1 LESVFSDHFFI
12 LIKGGVVNRLYT
24 AFLVIFLGF
33 VTALILPLSA
43 NATFAVAIDTN
54 LKGDPETIPG
64 PGQQVDK
71 VVGVIMDPFGR
82 TDQFVEGEV
91 ILKPKDVAERD
102 QFIQKW
108 QGVILSDGTIP
119 VPPQQFLHLE
129 RTIPESSGYLRISV
143 NSSLVDTQQIIT
155 NGTALGFDGM
165 YTCSSLEM
173 LQMFALVLE
182 ERVNNIQGLDLN
194 GVFTLRD
201 CFKTNTQEYAVDP
214 SAPNPALVND
224 GYMDAFSITNYND
237 PDISVTQ
244 AWQLTELFGVSPGR
258 VPLCVIDTGFII
270 NDDFPAFLPYD
281 FVDDDRIVDADEG
294 GYHGTRTLSVASA
307 RLDDQFGSAGTGG
320 PVALPMPFRFDLTF
334 SQGARA
340 IRTATRWGAE
350 VINNSWGGTCDWW
363 CDTFGGSSG
372 EDAINE
378 ALDEAFDNG
387 VVTVAAAGNS
397 EDDLD
402 DIYDLPSEGGAAD
415 KGNIVVGALD
425 LATKDSIQT
434 ATHGWGSSF
443 GSALDTWIAVWPRI
457 LSTPTPSDTTIS
469 TIGRTSGASA
479 YTAGVVALM
488 KALSPTL
495 TASEV
500 HEMVDLSNMPSTD
513 PRVASGYLNVFDAV
527 HRAASHVGAVDPPA
541 DTQEPNDHSDFM
553 NIDPGT
559 YCANLY
565 DGDTEDG
572 YWFWVDDIRPVQ
584 VQESRQLFGNYT
596 ATLNGFHLDSEV
608 ALPFNGE
615 LIPGSYYL
623 RFTKTTA
630 GAAFYE
636 LDLAI
641 GAPSA
646 MSPDRYEVNDTLATA
661 AELTLPGNRI
671 GRVWTIDTLNFH
683 VSGDPDYFDIAL
695 PSLPSL
701 LYTDRITIW
710 VEPTEDGYSSSFN
723 LFVYDESGVSVPVT
737 GGSATT
743 IENVRG
749 TFTTGRIRFLVEDR
763 MVRRNHYRILIG
775 YDQYVRG
782 VAEPETFAFPDI
794 PSWMPDPSD
803 LFFLH
808 IPELA
813 LDGVVI
819 DFPFPGDPVIAKD
832 IAEGNPPAEIP
843 TEMMVLNWMQKN
855 NFVMEI
861 TYTGYSQD
869 MGFTLID
876 HKGDIL
882 VEAYDVPIP
891 KNKSLNDTSEIRKR
905 LEFQGM
911 ERGIY
916 GIQVD
921 GTEYPTLYAVKIEA
935 VNMDPRKS
943 MLLFVPAM
951 INGADK
957 TNRKS
962 AVK

>member
-1 LESVFSDHFFI
+1 MNRLSTVLFFI
-12 LIKGGVVNRLYT
+12 
-24 AFLVIFLGF
+24 FLVLGS
-33 VTALILPLSA
+33 ALILPLSTMA
-43 NATFAVAIDTN
+43 AFTVVVDTN

-64 PGQQVDK
+64 PGQQVYK

-91 ILKPKDVAERD
+91 ILKSKDVNESG
-102 QFIQKW
+102 QFLQKW

-119 VPPQQFLHLE
+119 APSQEFMHLQ
-129 RTIPESSGYLRISV
+129 RTIPESNGYLRIRV
-143 NSSLVDTQQIIT
+143 NSSLVDTQQIIA
-155 NGTALGFDGM
+155 NGTALGLDGM
-165 YTCSSLEM
+165 YKCSSLAM
-173 LQMFALVLE
+173 LQLFALFLE
-182 ERVNNIQGLDLN
+182 ERVNNIMGLDLN

-201 CFKTNTQEYAVDP
+201 CYKTNTQEYAVDP
-214 SAPNPALVND
+214 SAPNPTLVND
-224 GYMDAFSITNYND
+224 GYMDAFTIANYND
-237 PDISVTQ
+237 PNISVTQ
-244 AWQLTELFGVSPGR
+244 AWQLTELFGVGPGA
-258 VPLCVIDTGFII
+258 VPLCVIDSGFTLT
-270 NDDFPAFLPYD
+270 DDFPVFSPYD
-281 FVDDDRIVDADEG
+281 FVDDDRNVDADEA

-320 PVALPMPFRFDLTF
+320 PVALPMPFRFDLTY

-340 IRTATRWGAE
+340 IRTATSWGAE

-363 CDTFGGSSG
+363 CDTFGGLSG
-372 EDAINE
+372 ENALNE

-397 EDDLD
+397 EDNLD

-488 KALSPTL
+488 KALAPTL
-495 TASEV
+495 TVSEV
-500 HEMVDLSNMPSTD
+500 HDMVDLSNMASTD

-527 HRAASHVGAVDPPA
+527 HRAASHAGAIDPPA
-541 DTQEPNDHSDFM
+541 DTLEPNDHRDFR
-553 NIDPGT
+553 NISPGS

-584 VQESRQLFGNYT
+584 VQESSLLLGNYT
-596 ATLNGFHLDSEV
+596 ATLNGFALDSEL

-623 RFTKTTA
+623 RFTKTTP

-636 LDLAI
+636 FDLVI
-641 GAPSA
+641 DAPST
-646 MSPDRYEVNDTLATA
+646 MTPDRFEVNDTLATA
-661 AELTLPGNRI
+661 AELTLPGNQI
-671 GRVWTIDTLNFH
+671 GRIWTIDSLNFH
-683 VSGDPDYFDIAL
+683 VSGDPDYFDLAL

-710 VEPTEDGYSSSFN
+710 VEPAEDGYSSSFN
-723 LFVYDESGVSVPVT
+723 LFLYDAAGASIPAT
-737 GGSATT
+737 AGSATT

-763 MVRRNHYRILIG
+763 MGRRNNYRILIG

-782 VAEPETFAFPDI
+782 IAEPETFAFPDI

-803 LFFLH
+803 LFFIH

-813 LDGVVI
+813 LEGLAF
-819 DFPFPGDPVIAKD
+819 DFPYPSDPAIAKD
-832 IAEGNPPAEIP
+832 IAEGNSPVEIP
-843 TEMMVLNWMQKN
+843 TEMMVLNWLQKRD
-855 NFVMEI
+855 FVMEI
-861 TYTGYSQD
+861 RYTGSSQD
-869 MGFTLID
+869 MSFTLID
-876 HKGDIL
+876 HNGATLAEATDIPMPL
-882 VEAYDVPIP
+882 SMPADNTLDV
-891 KNKSLNDTSEIRKR
+891 RKR
-905 LEFQGM
+905 IEIQAM

-916 GIQVD
+916 GVRVNGGEKPI
-921 GTEYPTLYAVKIEA
+921 LYSIKIEA
-935 VNMDPRKS
+935 AEVIPSRSILM
-943 MLLFVPAM
+943 FVPAM
-951 INGADK
+951 LNGDK
-957 TNRKS
+957 NE
-962 AVK
+962 